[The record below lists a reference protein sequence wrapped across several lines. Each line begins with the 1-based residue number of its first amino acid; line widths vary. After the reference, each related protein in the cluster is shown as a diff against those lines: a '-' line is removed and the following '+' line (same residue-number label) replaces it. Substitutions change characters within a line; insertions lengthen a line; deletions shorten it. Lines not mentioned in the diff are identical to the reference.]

1 MSRRRTGVIF
11 GVFVFALCVAW
22 SATVAAAPGANRTE
36 AAKAAKAT
44 SGARHEQM
52 AGKSAALIAASDTQG
67 LAAHLRQLKSDAAL
81 DDAARERLLRETVLE
96 LATLTPQSDIETE
109 IRSLSGYQT
118 KAWIIEDEHG
128 HPERFPAY
136 DVAAAARFRRAALAG
151 DRGAQD
157 GRRERSS
164 DPILAV
170 VDRYISGSAAER
182 QGFEEAF
189 AAATPERVAIYAD
202 DLERRLA
209 AGAPVAGLARVVALV
224 SGDEALLEAVILD
237 APPQEALRALA
248 TIDPAGGSP
257 GTLTIL
263 AAAAE
268 RDATASVALL
278 KIAPLATTDASA
290 RRLLFD
296 ALDGPHG
303 ASAAAA
309 LARGNDPGIIDE
321 LAELLRNSDDEL
333 QRRRALLALRLTDNE
348 RSRDH
353 LRAFARGPETP
364 TSLLA
369 EVPSWLRQ

>member
-1 MSRRRTGVIF
+1 MSQRRTGVTF

-22 SATVAAAPGANRTE
+22 SATIAAAPGAKRTE
-36 AAKAAKAT
+36 AAKAA
-44 SGARHEQM
+44 SGARYEQM
-52 AGKSAALIAASDTQG
+52 AGKSAALIAASDTRG

-81 DDAARERLLRETVLE
+81 NDAARERLLRETVLE

-118 KAWIIEDEHG
+118 KAWIIDDEHG

-136 DVAAAARFRRAALAG
+136 DVAAAARFVEQRWQETASRKAAAE
-151 DRGAQD
+151 AIV
-157 GRRERSS
+157 RS
-164 DPILAV
+164 DTAV
-170 VDRYISGSAAER
+170 LDRYIGGSAAER

-278 KIAPLATTDASA
+278 KIAPLATTDTSA

-353 LRAFARGPETP
+353 LRGFARGPETP

-369 EVPSWLRQ
+369 EVPSWLRH

>member
-1 MSRRRTGVIF
+1 MSRRRTGVTF

-22 SATVAAAPGANRTE
+22 STTVAAAPGAKRTE

-44 SGARHEQM
+44 SGGRYEQM
-52 AGKSAALIAASDTQG
+52 ARKSAALVAASDTQG

-81 DDAARERLLRETVLE
+81 DDAARERLLRATVLE

-118 KAWIIEDEHG
+118 KAWITEYEHG

-136 DVAAAARFRRAALAG
+136 DVAAAARFVEQRWQETTARKTAAAAIGRA
-151 DRGAQD
+151 DT
-157 GRRERSS
+157 
-164 DPILAV
+164 AV
-170 VDRYISGSAAER
+170 VDRYISGSATER

-189 AAATPERVAIYAD
+189 AAATPERVAVYAD
-202 DLERRLA
+202 DLERRLT
-209 AGAPVAGLARVVALV
+209 AGAPVAGLARVVALA

-257 GTLTIL
+257 ATLTIL

-268 RDATASVALL
+268 RDATASAALL
-278 KIAPLATTDASA
+278 KIAPLATTDTSA

-296 ALDGPHG
+296 ALNGPHG

-321 LAELLRNSDDEL
+321 LAGLLRNSDDEL